1 MFQPGLCFSAE
12 FNKSNNCYAFVT
24 ENGLTPCEPNFMI
37 NLGLRAPPGQLKA
50 ICLCIKPTHT
60 RLQFHPQ
67 YAQGFFRDSAMRFFP
82 FSISALNDSAD
93 LPLETPNDS
102 ARRSEIS
109 LLGSSIKRAFLFVL
123 GHGNKKASIAE
134 V

>member
-1 MFQPGLCFSAE
+1 
-12 FNKSNNCYAFVT
+12 
-24 ENGLTPCEPNFMI
+24 
-37 NLGLRAPPGQLKA
+37 
-50 ICLCIKPTHT
+50 
-60 RLQFHPQ
+60 
-67 YAQGFFRDSAMRFFP
+67 MRFFP